1 MKLANLKSS
10 IEGIK
15 LNSLRVKRKPKR
27 VEPASERPPVCFIT
41 GGSGRLGKA
50 MVLELARRGWR
61 VCFTYRS
68 SREEA
73 LETLSELKA
82 FAPDAKM
89 IHCDISKVSSIKR
102 AFMFFRRRFE
112 RLDLMIC
119 NASNFFPTR
128 IPNVTEKD
136 WDLLVDTNLK
146 GTFFTMQEAA
156 KMMLKQEFV
165 SRIITISDVS
175 AELVW
180 RNYAPYTASKV
191 GVQHLT
197 KVFAKEC
204 APKILVNSIA
214 PGTLLLHDERDK
226 QYEKDIIEKI
236 PLRRIGSPTD
246 VVNAMLFL
254 TENDYITGHI
264 LSVDGGRLLY

>member
-1 MKLANLKSS
+1 MKLPNLKSS
-10 IEGIK
+10 IKSINLK
-15 LNSLRVKRKPKR
+15 SLRLKRKPKR
-27 VEPASERPPVCFIT
+27 ASERTESSPVCFIT

-50 MVLELARRGWR
+50 MALALAKRGWR
-61 VCFTYRS
+61 VCFTYRT

-73 LETLSELKA
+73 LETLSELNA

-89 IHCDISKVSSIKR
+89 IQCDISKVSSIKR

-119 NASNFFPTR
+119 NASNFFPT
-128 IPNVTEKD
+128 PLPTVSEKD
-136 WDLLVDTNLK
+136 WDSLVDTNLK

-156 KMMLKQEFV
+156 KMMMKQEFV
-165 SRIITISDVS
+165 SRMITMSDVS

-197 KVFAKEC
+197 KIFAKEF

-214 PGTLLLHDERDK
+214 PGTLLLHEERDK
-226 QYEKDIIEKI
+226 QYEKDIVEKI
-236 PLRRIGSPTD
+236 PLRRIGSPND

>member
-1 MKLANLKSS
+1 MKLTNLKSS
-10 IEGIK
+10 LK
-15 LNSLRVKRKPKR
+15 SVSLKNLRLKRKPTNAG
-27 VEPASERPPVCFIT
+27 EPSPVCFIT
-41 GGSGRLGKA
+41 GASGRLGKA
-50 MVLELARRGWR
+50 MALALAERGWR

-68 SREEA
+68 SRQEA

-82 FAPDAKM
+82 LAPDAKM
-89 IHCDISKVSSIKR
+89 IQCDISKVRSIKR
-102 AFMFFRRRFE
+102 AFGFFRRRFE

-119 NASNFFPTR
+119 NASNFFPT
-128 IPNVTEKD
+128 PLPEVTEKD

-156 KMMLKQEFV
+156 KTMMEQNFV
-165 SRIITISDVS
+165 SRLITISDVS

-180 RNYAPYTASKV
+180 RRYAPYTASKA

-197 KVFAKEC
+197 KVFAKAF

-214 PGTLLLHDERDK
+214 PGTVLLNEGDK
-226 QYEKDIIEKI
+226 AFEKDILSKI
-236 PLRRIGSPTD
+236 PLRRVGTPDDI
-246 VVNAMLFL
+246 VKAMLFL